1 MLYTACWIIKK
12 YIKIFPEQLI
22 PLFSIVMSIVAALI
36 WVYVE
41 KITPGIYYVFEIG
54 IMHGFGVTGIHQFY
68 KQGQKYILYR
78 KGLKNLKEVRKSKKI
93 S

>member
-1 MLYTACWIIKK
+1 MTNFHIKFLMFSVTDIVMLYTACWIIKK

-22 PLFSIVMSIVAALI
+22 PLF
-36 WVYVE
+36 
-41 KITPGIYYVFEIG
+41 
-54 IMHGFGVTGIHQFY
+54 
-68 KQGQKYILYR
+68 KQRQKYILYR